1 MVRIEVWCVP
11 APLVPASAGY
21 VDGWSYGA
29 ALNKREDAYQQKQ
42 IGQPQSRL
50 GGEGRKRGQVPSSPF
65 FSLVFLFLGYTFKK
79 LPSTILSCILV
90 TLFVFGRYYIS

>member
-29 ALNKREDAYQQKQ
+29 ALNKREDAYQKKQ
-42 IGQPQSRL
+42 IGTTTKQT
-50 GGEGRKRGQVPSSPF
+50 GGRVGKEGRFPPLP
-65 FSLVFLFLGYTFKK
+65 FSLVFCF
-79 LPSTILSCILV
+79 C
-90 TLFVFGRYYIS
+90 